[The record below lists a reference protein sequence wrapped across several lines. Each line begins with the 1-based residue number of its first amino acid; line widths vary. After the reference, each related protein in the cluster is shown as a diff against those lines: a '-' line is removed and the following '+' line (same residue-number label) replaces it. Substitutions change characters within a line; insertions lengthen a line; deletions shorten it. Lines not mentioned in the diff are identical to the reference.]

1 MLHLIETSKK
11 LVEIETIRVV
21 DSQTCD
27 EINVKQANIDQ
38 QLEDECT
45 RVNKILSDI
54 ERLEKENARLSEEV
68 LDLKTRTMKDNL
80 LFLGMGKCTTTVDRR
95 SEDCAAK
102 LNITNSKYGIKID
115 RAHRIGRISQEK
127 KRPIVVTFNYFQ
139 DKVTVKQKAYSVLDK
154 DAPYRVSDQY
164 PKTDPRSSS
173 YTDPC
178 NHWSQTTG

>member
-1 MLHLIETSKK
+1 VLHLIETSKQ
-11 LVEIETIRVV
+11 LVEIETSRVV

-27 EINVKQANIDQ
+27 EINAKQANIDQ

-45 RVNKILSDI
+45 RVNKISSDI
-54 ERLEKENARLSEEV
+54 ERLKKENARLSEEV

-102 LNITNSKYGIKID
+102 LNITCSKYGINID
-115 RAHRIGRISQEK
+115 RAHQIGRISQEK

-139 DKVTVKQKAYSVLDK
+139 DKVTVKQKKAYSVLDK
-154 DAPYRVSDQY
+154 DSIQSIRPV
-164 PKTDPRSSS
+164 P
-173 YTDPC
+173 
-178 NHWSQTTG
+178 